1 MEQSR
6 DPASDAS
13 RNLGDLCVAGLRQPV
28 ESESLPIVLTVDAVE
43 HQHMEV
49 DIQIQ
54 GAAKP
59 LHEGNGAALRA
70 QDSGG
75 LAGPTSERSKN
86 RLHKDA
92 EDFADK
98 ACVICQAVAK
108 GEREREN
115 PLAYGNLGE
124 NTIDKMRCGVGH
136 AAAAA

>member
-13 RNLGDLCVAGLRQPV
+13 RNLGDLCVAGRSQPV

-43 HQHMEV
+43 HQHMQV

-54 GAAKP
+54 GVAKP
-59 LHEGNGAALRA
+59 LHEGDGSALRVR
-70 QDSGG
+70 DSGV
-75 LAGPTSERSKN
+75 LANPTSERSKD

-92 EDFADK
+92 EDFAHK